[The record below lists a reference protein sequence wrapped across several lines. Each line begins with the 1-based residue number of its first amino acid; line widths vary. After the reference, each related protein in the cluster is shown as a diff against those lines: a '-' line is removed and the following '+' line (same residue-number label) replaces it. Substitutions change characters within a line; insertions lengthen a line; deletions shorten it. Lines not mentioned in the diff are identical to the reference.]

1 MEIYI
6 THVKPLLM
14 KNEVEGFK
22 SIILFFFRKLNNA
35 FFQMAFLNLI
45 YIDFYPHIFPTIF
58 SYNPMNNRAETWPL
72 FKRIA
77 YLLNK
82 KRKSGCEIV
91 KRME

>member
-14 KNEVEGFK
+14 KNEVEGLK

-58 SYNPMNNRAETWPL
+58 SYNPMNNRAETWPFL
-72 FKRIA
+72 NALRI
-77 YLLNK
+77 YLI
-82 KRKSGCEIV
+82 RKENPDA
-91 KRME
+91 K